1 MIVALAAGVVLS
13 LSGVAYV
20 GYKYHS
26 AKTALAAVKAEL
38 AKYEGELLAKEP
50 ALAAE
55 GKALVARLKA
65 LL

>member
-26 AKTALAAVKAEL
+26 AKAALAAVKAEV
-38 AKYEGELLAKEP
+38 AKIESEALQSAVVVD
-50 ALAAE
+50 ALAA
-55 GKALVARLKA
+55 VRRLKA